1 MWLRFDCNVSYNVMF
16 DLAAFSDV
24 RTGKAMVIWYIDVG
38 ADVWIV
44 LDVLVGHSGHKLRV
58 RGAQCNTRL
67 TLLIE
72 RRVRR
77 FHAQSLSLL

>member
-1 MWLRFDCNVSYNVMF
+1 MF

-24 RTGKAMVIWYIDVG
+24 KTGKAMVIWYIDVG

-44 LDVLVGHSGHKLRV
+44 LDVLVGHSGHNLRV
-58 RGAQCNTRL
+58 RGAQCNTSL

>member
-1 MWLRFDCNVSYNVMF
+1 VF
-16 DLAAFSDV
+16 DLAAFSDIK
-24 RTGKAMVIWYIDVG
+24 TGKAMVIWYIDVG

-44 LDVLVGHSGHKLRV
+44 LDILVGHSGHKLSV
-58 RGAQCNTRL
+58 RGAQFNTSL